1 MKIGDKIKRIRD
13 IKGLKQE
20 DIAALLKITPQAY
33 SKVERNET
41 KLDTDRLEEIAK
53 IFKMSVDEIQQF
65 DERNLF
71 MNNMQ
76 ECKDSLTINN
86 INNFYTSDQAMFET
100 MIAQQKEVI
109 DLLKEE
115 LQFLRSQ
122 LNHLMKDKKSNT

>member
-20 DIAALLKITPQAY
+20 DIASLLKITPQAY

-71 MNNMQ
+71 MNNLQ

-86 INNFYTSDQAMFET
+86 INNFYTNDQAMFET
-100 MIAQQKEVI
+100 MIAQQKEMI
-109 DLLKEE
+109 DMLKDE

-122 LNHLMKDKKSNT
+122 LNHLMKDKK